1 MLWNFDGFY
10 NFVLFNRPTH
20 DLQRKDDLVEERLKV
35 VLTEAEI
42 EAKVA
47 EMGQLLSRDYEGKNP
62 VLISVLR
69 GSVYFTVDVSRHL
82 LTPFTLDFISISR
95 YGGNGNPVGIVRIT
109 KDLDVNISG
118 RDVLVMEDIVD
129 TGLSLNYLLRNLKTR
144 DPASLKVCTFLNV
157 EERRIVDVPVDYK
170 GFDLPDIFVVGYGL
184 DYQEEYRHLKFIAE
198 YNKMAASK

>member
-1 MLWNFDGFY
+1 MGDKL
-10 NFVLFNRPTH
+10 R
-20 DLQRKDDLVEERLKV
+20 V

-42 EAKVA
+42 QNKVK
-47 EMGQLLSRDYEGKNP
+47 ELGQSISRDYQGKKP

-69 GSVYFTVDVSRHL
+69 GSVYFTVDLSRHL
-82 LTPFTLDFISISR
+82 DTPFILDFISISR
-95 YGGNGNPVGIVRIT
+95 YGGNGNPFGIVRIT
-109 KDLDVNISG
+109 KDLDVNIAS

-184 DYQEEYRHLKFIAE
+184 DYHEEYRNLKYIAE
-198 YNKMAASK
+198 YKKTAAAK

>member
-1 MLWNFDGFY
+1 M
-10 NFVLFNRPTH
+10 
-20 DLQRKDDLVEERLKV
+20 KDHWKV
-35 VLTEAEI
+35 ILTETEI

-47 EMGQLLSRDYEGKNP
+47 EMGQVLSRDYEGKNP

-69 GSVYFTVDVSRHL
+69 GSVYFTVDISRCL

-95 YGGNGNPVGIVRIT
+95 YGGNGSPVGIVRIT

-129 TGLSLNYLLRNLKTR
+129 TGLSLNYLLRNLRTR
-144 DPASLKVCTFLNV
+144 DPASLKVCTFLNI

-184 DYQEEYRHLKFIAE
+184 DYQEEYRNLPFIAE
-198 YNKMAASK
+198 FKKTAAPK

>member
-1 MLWNFDGFY
+1 M
-10 NFVLFNRPTH
+10 
-20 DLQRKDDLVEERLKV
+20 EERLKV
-35 VLTEAEI
+35 ILTEAEI

-95 YGGNGNPVGIVRIT
+95 YGKNGSPAGIVRIT

-144 DPASLKVCTFLNV
+144 DPASLKVCTFLNI

-184 DYQEEYRHLKFIAE
+184 DYQEEYRNLKFIAE
-198 YNKMAASK
+198 YNKMAAST